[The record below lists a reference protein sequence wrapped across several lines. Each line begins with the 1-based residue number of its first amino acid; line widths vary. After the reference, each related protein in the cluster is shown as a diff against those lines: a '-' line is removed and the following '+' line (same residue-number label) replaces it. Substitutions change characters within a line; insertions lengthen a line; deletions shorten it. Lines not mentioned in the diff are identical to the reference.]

1 MIRQLSIY
9 PDLLRL
15 HSARPQ
21 RYPFLLESVAHG
33 TAHARYDI
41 LFAFPGETL
50 VLADNNAPHTPDFLQ
65 TLDDGWMRES
75 RLSYAGRQSD
85 AEAALPFSGGWFI
98 YLGYELAAQIEP
110 RLVLPATHR
119 EERPNRSELPIAF
132 ATRIPAAVIVDH
144 HLQCTFL
151 VAEDAH
157 VALLDIMAQ
166 DLDHMRDD
174 VASAKPLASALPY
187 TSSMPPAVNH
197 VQEDEPLRFLDGVQ
211 RVKEYIVDGDVFQ
224 VNLSR
229 LYQATLAPDTTY
241 VQLYQDLR
249 KHNPAPFAGIA
260 LYNHDAQGR
269 AGAKGSASAAGGRM
283 PGAASAIL
291 SSSPER
297 LVRIHDNVIEVR
309 PIAGTRPR
317 GVGDEDAALSQ
328 ALLAHPKERAE
339 HVMLIDLERNDLGRV
354 CVPGS
359 VQVDELMVLESYAH
373 VHHIVSNVRGI
384 KRSDVTPGQVIR
396 AVFPGGTI
404 TGCPKVRCM
413 EIIAELEQVARGP
426 YTGAMGYLNHNGNMD
441 LNILIR
447 TMLVENDGVQF
458 RVGAGIV
465 ADSVPDAELQETR
478 AKARGLLL
486 ALGESEARGRM

>member
-1 MIRQLSIY
+1 M
-9 PDLLRL
+9 
-15 HSARPQ
+15 HGAHAE

-33 TAHARYDI
+33 TSAAPGILPARYDM
-41 LFAFPGETL
+41 LFAFPGKTL
-50 VLADNNAPHTPDFLQ
+50 VLAGNDTSHVSATSESPSSLAPAAPFVPGAANFLQ
-65 TLDDGWMRES
+65 ALDDAW
-75 RLSYAGRQSD
+75 AH
-85 AEAALPFSGGWFI
+85 EAALSSAEVDPVLPFSGGWFI
-98 YLGYELAAQIEP
+98 YLGYGLAAQIEP
-110 RLVLPATHR
+110 RLALAGAETHG
-119 EERPNRSELPIAF
+119 EERDVLSGQEPLSTSRLPIAF

-144 HLQCTFL
+144 HAQCTFL
-151 VAEDAH
+151 VAEDA
-157 VALLDIMAQ
+157 VLLDRMAH
-166 DLDHMRDD
+166 DLEHLTVEPHAE
-174 VASAKPLASALPY
+174 VAAPISAL
-187 TSSMPPAVNH
+187 
-197 VQEDEPLRFLDGVQ
+197 QEDDPTRFLDGVR
-211 RVKEYIVDGDVFQ
+211 RVKEYIVAGDVFQ

-229 LYQATLAPDTTY
+229 GYRATLAPDVSY
-241 VQLYQDLR
+241 MQLYQGLR
-249 KHNPAPFAGIA
+249 KNNPAPFAGVA
-260 LYNHDAQGR
+260 LYKGDAHGC
-269 AGAKGSASAAGGRM
+269 ASAVGGTT
-283 PGAASAIL
+283 PEAASAIL

-297 LVRIHDNVIEVR
+297 LVRVQGDVIEVR

-317 GVGDEDAALSQ
+317 GMGDEDVALSQ

-384 KRSDVTPGQVIR
+384 KRPDVTPGQVIR

-413 EIIAELEQVARGP
+413 EIIAELEQTPRGP

-447 TMLVENDGVQF
+447 TMLVENGDVQF

-486 ALGESEARGRM
+486 ALGASE